1 MMNNNERNRENI
13 LLQAIFEKNQEITQ
27 REQEI
32 EMIRQELL
40 KSKKPDKKTMML
52 ENISY
57 LIAIISAITVWSN
70 IFHIKE
76 ISMC

>member
-13 LLQAIFEKNQEITQ
+13 LLQAIFEKNQKITQ

-40 KSKKPDKKTMML
+40 KSKKSDKKSDVRKHKL
-52 ENISY
+52 PD
-57 LIAIISAITVWSN
+57 SN
-70 IFHIKE
+70 N
-76 ISMC
+76 